1 MSRLRVIMDF
11 IWMLTRVL
19 FLVIA
24 VSLYPDNVVYT
35 WAVGHFIAGL
45 LYVLGINSFFLNRV
59 ICNLNVNHALH
70 FTPLSI
76 FWGITLSLEK
86 MVKGLKKYRLWTD
99 ERKSQSTCR
108 NYLLQTTQTNNKGT
122 L

>member
-24 VSLYPDNVVYT
+24 VSLYPDNVVYI

-45 LYVLGINSFFLNRV
+45 LYVLGINSFFLTINRV

-70 FTPLSI
+70 LESI
-76 FWGITLSLEK
+76 
-86 MVKGLKKYRLWTD
+86 
-99 ERKSQSTCR
+99 
-108 NYLLQTTQTNNKGT
+108 
-122 L
+122 

>member
-24 VSLYPDNVVYT
+24 VSFYPDNVVYI

-45 LYVLGINSFFLNRV
+45 LYVLGIDSFF
-59 ICNLNVNHALH
+59 I
-70 FTPLSI
+70 
-76 FWGITLSLEK
+76 E
-86 MVKGLKKYRLWTD
+86 
-99 ERKSQSTCR
+99 Q
-108 NYLLQTTQTNNKGT
+108 QT
-122 L
+122 